1 MIKTFDLVYLIDD
14 DLKFSFI
21 TKTLLSKISFAKEI
35 VDYSDAG
42 EALNEL
48 KKNTQNGGGKL
59 PDIIFLDLN
68 MPVMDG
74 WEFLEEYKSLPASF
88 RNGCK
93 LYVLTSSIDPV
104 DKTRSKAYPFVTD
117 FISKPLARERVNWIQ
132 ENN

>member
-1 MIKTFDLVYLIDD
+1 MKRTFDLVFLIDD

-35 VDYSDAG
+35 VDYSDASV
-42 EALNEL
+42 ALEEL

-59 PDIIFLDLN
+59 PDVIFLDLN
-68 MPVMDG
+68 MPGMDG
-74 WEFLEEYKSLPASF
+74 WDFLEEYKSLPAFF
-88 RNGCK
+88 RDECK

-104 DKTRSKAYPFVTD
+104 DKIKSQSYTFVAD
-117 FISKPLARERVNWIQ
+117 FISKPLAREKVNWIQ